1 MFAKLLADSGGADE
15 IVDTIVGH
23 ASPRALPWAMAL
35 VGSIIGLPMF
45 FEIGLVLLMP
55 VIYLVAR
62 RSQLSLITVGIPA
75 LAGLSA
81 MHGLVPP
88 HPGPLTA
95 IDLLGAD
102 LGITLALGVAV
113 AIPTV
118 IVAGP
123 LFGKLAGRWVVLD
136 VPAHGSTPTSSSRQ
150 RRTASAHRPPTEARA
165 TARRPVRRPQT
176 RTERHRPS
184 FGMTMFSVLLP
195 VGLMMGKALVDIFIE
210 DENNLVRQIF
220 DTLGRPLMALLI
232 AVVVGIFTLGR
243 GAAMTRD
250 QITKCIEGSLP
261 PVAGIILIVAAGG
274 GFKQVLIDTGIGTK
288 LAEWAT
294 AANIS
299 VILLAWVLAVLIR
312 LATGSATVATI
323 TASSLMLGL
332 VEGMSTGEVSLVVLA
347 VGAGSVFFSHV
358 NDAGFWLV
366 KEYFGMSVGQ
376 TIKTWSIMETMLS
389 VIGLVLVLLLGICHL
404 TAPATR
410 EIPRHAERAGD
421 FACRAKGSALDH
433 LGSARDL
440 VVLALLGRAAVD
452 RHRDHDDRDERQQA
466 ADERNDRQQRPRV
479 ADRRLLRGRLRRAA
493 GAVHAQTEQLLAGCP
508 ALGDLERDE
517 VEEGQQAR
525 RTGR

>member
-1 MFAKLLADSGGADE
+1 MTPALTILAAGPELAEPVAAGWQLVLAALAGIAVIVVLITIAKLHPFLALIFGALTVGIVAGVNIGDVLASFADGFGTTAAGVGVLIALGAMFAKLLADSGGADE

-136 VPAHGSTPTSSSRQ
+136 VPHRFDPDEFVTNGSGGSTTTTDEPGDGT
-150 RRTASAHRPPTEARA
+150 RTVT
-165 TARRPVRRPQT
+165 TRPQT
-176 RTERHRPS
+176 RTERRRPS

-232 AVVVGIFTLGR
+232 AVIVGIFTLGR

-250 QITKCIEGSLP
+250 QIIKCIEGSLP

-294 AANIS
+294 AANVS

-332 VEGMSTGEVSLVVLA
+332 VEGMSTGEVSLIVLA

-376 TIKTWSIMETMLS
+376 TIKTWSIMETVLS
-389 VIGLVLVLLLGICHL
+389 VVGLVLVLLLG
-404 TAPATR
+404 
-410 EIPRHAERAGD
+410 
-421 FACRAKGSALDH
+421 
-433 LGSARDL
+433 L
-440 VVLALLGRAAVD
+440 VI
-452 RHRDHDDRDERQQA
+452 
-466 ADERNDRQQRPRV
+466 
-479 ADRRLLRGRLRRAA
+479 
-493 GAVHAQTEQLLAGCP
+493 
-508 ALGDLERDE
+508 
-517 VEEGQQAR
+517 
-525 RTGR
+525 